1 MEERK
6 KDTIKIVA
14 VIGICILGIVII
26 MVAAKDYKENKTHG
40 DLIGEQE
47 STSENTVESDVPKIN
62 DIKTYFIS
70 ENIGFRIELNNLW
83 RDRYSVTIYT
93 TSNNGTTWNEIDS
106 NLDEV
111 YAGSEFMFLSKDVG
125 FVHDPYG
132 GVDSFDTVKV
142 TLDGGKTWNELNI
155 DKPDEITAKNI
166 FFRDLPEMVDG
177 KLKVIAYTVQSVADS
192 DYTYYE
198 FDSEDL
204 GKSWDFVRE
213 VSYGEILKID
223 RAKEN

>member
-6 KDTIKIVA
+6 KDTIKTVA

-26 MVAAKDYKENKTHG
+26 MVAVKDYKENKTHG

-47 STSENTVESDVPKIN
+47 STSENTVESDVPEIN
-62 DIKTYFIS
+62 DTKTYFIS
-70 ENIGFRIELNNLW
+70 ENVGFRIELNNLW

-213 VSYGEILKID
+213 VSYGEILKMD
-223 RAKEN
+223 KAKEN

>member
-6 KDTIKIVA
+6 KDTIKTVA
-14 VIGICILGIVII
+14 VIGICILGIII
-26 MVAAKDYKENKTHG
+26 IIVAAKDYKENKIHEN
-40 DLIGEQE
+40 LISEQE
-47 STSENTVESDVPKIN
+47 SASKNAVESDVPKTN
-62 DIKTYFIS
+62 DTKTYLIS

-83 RDRYSVTIYT
+83 RDKYSVTIYT
-93 TSNNGTTWNEIDS
+93 TSDNGTTWNKIDS

-111 YAGSEFMFLSKDVG
+111 YEESEFMFLSKDVG

-142 TLDGGKTWNELNI
+142 TLDGGKNWNKLNI
-155 DKPDEITAKNI
+155 DKQDEITAKNI

-198 FDSEDL
+198 FESEDL

-213 VSYGEILKID
+213 VSYREILEID